1 MSYLH
6 CLQSFKAQDSEKLSS
21 AGKRK
26 SIKESGL
33 AKTFAEQLKPIY
45 KYYQAMQF
53 AALGHCFPW
62 DASNRKS
69 CVEALLDA
77 AKECLT
83 RETYTDFKKAVEAEL
98 LGPDGAVR
106 Y

>member
-33 AKTFAEQLKPIY
+33 AKTFAEPLKPIY

-53 AALGHCFPW
+53 AALGHRFPW
-62 DASNRKS
+62 DAHSRKA
-69 CVEALLDA
+69 CVQTLLDA
-77 AKECLT
+77 AKECLP
-83 RETYTDFKKAVEAEL
+83 RETYTQFKKAVEAER

>member
-1 MSYLH
+1 MR
-6 CLQSFKAQDSEKLSS
+6 Q
-21 AGKRK
+21 
-26 SIKESGL
+26 SIKESSL
-33 AKTFAEQLKPIY
+33 ASTYAEQLKPIY

-53 AALGHCFPW
+53 AALGHIFPW
-62 DASNRKS
+62 DAPNRKS
-69 CVEALLDA
+69 CVLALLDA

-98 LGPDGAVR
+98 LGPDGEVR